1 MRFFHKDVAPILTA
15 LGHGTPVIQALEW
28 ELNPRTRNFLS
39 LLGREGHRTALP
51 ATPAT
56 ILDVIEM
63 SRRKPPMRISEVFRH
78 YFHVNRTLSV
88 DPAALTTAIQHVESA
103 GAPDEFLL
111 AGHPDG
117 GLISVSRDKL
127 PFQQGLDPIT
137 WWGGA

>member
-1 MRFFHKDVAPILTA
+1 MRFFHTDIAPILAA
-15 LGHGTPVIQALEW
+15 LAEGTHSIQSLEW
-28 ELNPRTRNFLS
+28 ELNPKTRSVFS
-39 LLGREGHRTALP
+39 LLGREGHRTARP
-51 ATPAT
+51 AAPAG
-56 ILDVIEM
+56 IDDVADL
-63 SRRKPPMRISEVFRH
+63 SRRRPPIRIAEVFHH
-78 YFHVNRTLSV
+78 YFHINRTLSL

-117 GLISVSRDKL
+117 GLVSVSRDRL